1 MPTGR
6 FFRRQAVAGHTSAAR
21 LAGAEGGAGFR
32 HDLRSGSD
40 TLRVDSG
47 NANLTTF
54 GGTIT
59 GIETIDLEAD
69 LGANTVTLVA
79 QDVLDISDTDTL
91 TVLGDAGDSID
102 AGTGWT
108 DGGFDGGGNP
118 IYTQMVGA
126 SLATLVVDLDVAV
139 NADILM

>member
-1 MPTGR
+1 M
-6 FFRRQAVAGHTSAAR
+6 
-21 LAGAEGGAGFR
+21 
-32 HDLRSGSD
+32 RSGSD